1 MAPYDAGVEST
12 ARVDEVLALVRSS
25 GGRATSARRA
35 ILQTLFEDSHEH
47 PTAEQITSSVQR
59 DQPDVAESTVYRF
72 LDELEKLGVVNPV
85 RLGHG
90 PAVYHLAEHTHHHH
104 LVCGRCGRM
113 VEVSDEIFDSLRRS
127 LRRDHDFEIEPRHF
141 TLAGHCTSCTDP

>member
-1 MAPYDAGVEST
+1 MMRDVEST

-104 LVCGRCGRM
+104 LVCSRCGRM

-127 LRRDHDFEIEPRHF
+127 LRRDHSFEIEPRHF